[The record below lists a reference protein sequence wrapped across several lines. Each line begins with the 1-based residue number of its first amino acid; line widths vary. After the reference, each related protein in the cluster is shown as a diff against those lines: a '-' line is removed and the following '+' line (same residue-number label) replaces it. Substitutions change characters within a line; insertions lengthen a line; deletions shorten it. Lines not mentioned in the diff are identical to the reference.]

1 METAYARSVEDV
13 LGHFNVDFNRGLS
26 ADKVAEAQLRY
37 GKNELA
43 PEPGTPFWK
52 LVLKQFDD
60 LLVKILIVAAIVDFI
75 IALAN
80 GESGIGAFVEP
91 MVIVLIL
98 MANATVGVVT
108 ETNAEAAIEELKAYE
123 ADVATA
129 LRDGRWVVLAATDL
143 VPGDIIEIA
152 VGGKVPADV
161 RLAELLSSELR
172 IDQSIL
178 TGESG
183 SVGKDTSAVTVT
195 KAVYQ
200 DKTNIL
206 FSGTVVA
213 AGRGRGIVVGTGAST
228 AIGRIRD
235 AMVEAQEQETPLKQ
249 KLDQFGTFLS
259 KAIAI
264 ICILVWVVNLP
275 HFSDPLHGSWFG
287 GALYYFKIA
296 VALAVAAIPEGLPAV
311 VTTCL
316 ALGTR
321 QMAKR
326 NAIVRRLPSVETLGC
341 TTVICSDK
349 TGTLT
354 TNQMS
359 VVRIAAVA
367 NSAGVLQEFEIT
379 GTSYAPEGRVF
390 HSSSSSAAAN
400 AGTPSSSK
408 EKEIAMPADYPALLQ
423 SAACAALCNDSHLTY
438 AVDKGIYQPVGEA
451 TEVALRVFAEKIG
464 LPGYSEMPSALAQV
478 PRAERATYC
487 NEHWEQQQR
496 KVFTLEFSRD
506 RKMMSTLCSDAAT
519 GRLSLFCKG
528 APEAVLSRCSTALT
542 NDGSGNIPMTPALI
556 QEITAKVEAFGGGQA
571 LRCLALAV
579 RPWGSSSASSST
591 SGARMDVQPSDE
603 TGLCFVG
610 LVGMQDPPRPEV
622 RRAVEECRIA
632 GIRVIMVTGDNK
644 ATAESVGRQTALL
657 QQTSTNSAGGLSLS
671 GREFDELTTG
681 QQAAAAADLVVFS
694 RVEPTHKS
702 KLVELLQSQG
712 HVVAMTGDGVNDA
725 PALKRA
731 DIGVAMGSGT
741 AVAKHASD
749 MVLADDNF
757 TTIVA
762 AVAAGRAIYA
772 NTKQFIR
779 YMVSSNIGEVVA
791 IFSAALLGIPECLNP
806 VQLLWV
812 NLVTDGLPATAI
824 GFNKPDAEIMRKK
837 PRRADEGIV
846 DRWLFC
852 RYLVVGAYVGAVT
865 AAGFIWWFI
874 SYEHGPQMTWSQL
887 RDFQHC
893 GPDSV
898 VDCTVFRNLSP
909 STISMSVLVIVEMFN
924 ALNALSENC
933 SLLEIPPWSN
943 PWLLG
948 AIAVSVL
955 LHLLILYVAPLA
967 TMFSVTAL
975 SWAEW
980 KMVLWLSAPVIL
992 VDEVLKFV
1000 SRNFIGLDGANGGSS
1015 GDGNGGGGASN
1026 MVRLPSLTS
1035 LPGYHAARVAIQK
1048 LIPRSLVAAGSASL
1062 GRKTSGEGLPLI
1074 SQNSMNNSRRHQV

>member
-1 METAYARSVEDV
+1 
-13 LGHFNVDFNRGLS
+13 
-26 ADKVAEAQLRY
+26 
-37 GKNELA
+37 
-43 PEPGTPFWK
+43 
-52 LVLKQFDD
+52 
-60 LLVKILIVAAIVDFI
+60 
-75 IALAN
+75 
-80 GESGIGAFVEP
+80 
-91 MVIVLIL
+91 
-98 MANATVGVVT
+98 
-108 ETNAEAAIEELKAYE
+108 
-123 ADVATA
+123 
-129 LRDGRWVVLAATDL
+129 
-143 VPGDIIEIA
+143 
-152 VGGKVPADV
+152 
-161 RLAELLSSELR
+161 
-172 IDQSIL
+172 
-178 TGESG
+178 
-183 SVGKDTSAVTVT
+183 
-195 KAVYQ
+195 
-200 DKTNIL
+200 
-206 FSGTVVA
+206 
-213 AGRGRGIVVGTGAST
+213 
-228 AIGRIRD
+228 
-235 AMVEAQEQETPLKQ
+235 
-249 KLDQFGTFLS
+249 
-259 KAIAI
+259 
-264 ICILVWVVNLP
+264 
-275 HFSDPLHGSWFG
+275 
-287 GALYYFKIA
+287 
-296 VALAVAAIPEGLPAV
+296 
-311 VTTCL
+311 
-316 ALGTR
+316 
-321 QMAKR
+321 
-326 NAIVRRLPSVETLGC
+326 
-341 TTVICSDK
+341 
-349 TGTLT
+349 
-354 TNQMS
+354 MS
-359 VVRIAAVA
+359 VVRVATVA
-367 NSAGVLQEFEIT
+367 NSTGGLQEFEVT

-390 HSSSSSAAAN
+390 HSQSTNTATTAIAT
-400 AGTPSSSK
+400 GK
-408 EKEIAMPADYPALLQ
+408 EKEIAIPADYPALLQ

-464 LPGYSEMPSALAQV
+464 LPGYSEMPSSLAQV

-496 KVFTLEFSRD
+496 KIFTLEFSRD

-519 GRLSLFCKG
+519 GRLSLFAKG

-542 NDGSGNIPMTPALI
+542 NDGSGSIPMTPALI

-579 RPWGSSSASSST
+579 RPWGNSSSSSSSSASP
-591 SGARMDVQPSDE
+591 RMDIQPSDE

-644 ATAESVGRQTALL
+644 ATAESVGKQTALL
-657 QQTSTNSAGGLSLS
+657 GTSGGLSIS
-671 GREFDELTTG
+671 GREFDELTAG

-824 GFNKPDAEIMRKK
+824 GFNKPDAEIMRKR

-846 DRWLFC
+846 DRWLFF

-948 AIAVSVL
+948 AIAVSVF
-955 LHLLILYVAPLA
+955 LHLIILYVAPLA

-1000 SRNFIGLDGANGGSS
+1000 SRNFISVENGGSS
-1015 GDGNGGGGASN
+1015 GTLSSASGVSDGVSK
-1026 MVRLPSLTS
+1026 MVRLPSLNA
-1035 LPGYHAARVAIQK
+1035 LPGYHAARVALQK
-1048 LIPRSLVAAGSASL
+1048 VIPRGLVGAGSASL
-1062 GRKTSGEGLPLI
+1062 SRKSSGEGLPLI
-1074 SQNSMNNSRRHQV
+1074 ASHATNNNRRHQV

>member
-1 METAYARSVEDV
+1 
-13 LGHFNVDFNRGLS
+13 
-26 ADKVAEAQLRY
+26 
-37 GKNELA
+37 
-43 PEPGTPFWK
+43 
-52 LVLKQFDD
+52 
-60 LLVKILIVAAIVDFI
+60 
-75 IALAN
+75 
-80 GESGIGAFVEP
+80 

-98 MANATVGVVT
+98 IANATVGVVT

-123 ADVATA
+123 ADVATC
-129 LRDGRWVVLAATDL
+129 LRDSRWIVLAATEL
-143 VPGDIIEIA
+143 VPGDIIEIS

-161 RLAELLSSELR
+161 RLVEMLSSELR

-183 SVGKDTSAVTVT
+183 SVGKTIEPVTVT

-200 DKTNIL
+200 DKTNTL

-213 AGRGRGIVVGTGAST
+213 AGRGRGVVVGTGAST

-359 VVRIAAVA
+359 VVRVATVA
-367 NSAGVLQEFEIT
+367 NTAGALQEFEVT

-390 HSSSSSAAAN
+390 LSDELLTSTTSTTTTTSGYPKSN
-400 AGTPSSSK
+400 EVP
-408 EKEIAMPADYPALLQ
+408 IPADYPALLQ

-464 LPGYSEMPSALAQV
+464 LPGYSEMPSSLAQV

-496 KVFTLEFSRD
+496 KIFTLEFSRD

-519 GRLSLFCKG
+519 GRLSLFSKG

-542 NDGSGNIPMTPALI
+542 NDGSGSIPMTPALI

-579 RPWGSSSASSST
+579 RPWGASASTTTSASSSASP
-591 SGARMDVQPSDE
+591 RMDIQPSDE

-644 ATAESVGRQTALL
+644 ATAESVGKQTALL
-657 QQTSTNSAGGLSLS
+657 QPNNTNGLSLS
-671 GREFDELTTG
+671 GREFDELTPG

-824 GFNKPDAEIMRKK
+824 GFNKPDAEIMRKR

-846 DRWLFC
+846 DRWLFF
-852 RYLVVGAYVGAVT
+852 RYMVVGAYVGAVT

-992 VDEVLKFV
+992 VDEILKFV
-1000 SRNFIGLDGANGGSS
+1000 SRNYIGLDGGNSGSGGS
-1015 GDGNGGGGASN
+1015 GDGGPR
-1026 MVRLPSLTS
+1026 MPVRLPSLNA
-1035 LPGYHAARVAIQK
+1035 LPGYHAARVALQK
-1048 LIPRSLVAAGSASL
+1048 VIPRGLVGAGSASL
-1062 GRKTSGEGLPLI
+1062 SRKTSGEGLPLI
-1074 SQNSMNNSRRHQV
+1074 STHANNRRHQV

>member
-1 METAYARSVEDV
+1 
-13 LGHFNVDFNRGLS
+13 
-26 ADKVAEAQLRY
+26 
-37 GKNELA
+37 
-43 PEPGTPFWK
+43 
-52 LVLKQFDD
+52 
-60 LLVKILIVAAIVDFI
+60 
-75 IALAN
+75 
-80 GESGIGAFVEP
+80 

-98 MANATVGVVT
+98 VANATVGVVT

-123 ADVATA
+123 ADNATT
-129 LRDGRWVVLAATDL
+129 LRDGRWVVLGASNL
-143 VPGDIIEIA
+143 VPGDIVEIA

-183 SVGKDTSAVTVT
+183 SVGKDTSPVTVT

-359 VVRIAAVA
+359 VVRVATIA
-367 NSAGVLQEFEIT
+367 NSAGKLQEFEVT

-390 HSSSSSAAAN
+390 HRSDSTSTTTSGGSF
-400 AGTPSSSK
+400 TEK
-408 EKEIAMPADYPALLQ
+408 KEIAIPADHPALLQ

-464 LPGYSEMPSALAQV
+464 LPGYSEMPLALAQV

-487 NEHWEQQQR
+487 NDHWEQKHR
-496 KVFTLEFSRD
+496 KIFTLEFSRD

-542 NDGSGNIPMTPALI
+542 NDGAGSIPMTPALV
-556 QEITAKVEAFGGGQA
+556 QEISTKVEAFGGGHA
-571 LRCLALAV
+571 LRCLALAI
-579 RPWGSSSASSST
+579 RPWSSTSSSSSSSSAT
-591 SGARMDVQPSDE
+591 RMDIQPSDE

-644 ATAESVGRQTALL
+644 ATAESVGKQTALL
-657 QQTSTNSAGGLSLS
+657 QETSTNNNSVGSLSLS

-681 QQAAAAADLVVFS
+681 QQAAAAADLVIFS

-837 PRRADEGIV
+837 PRKADEGIV
-846 DRWLFC
+846 DRWLFF

-874 SYEHGPQMTWSQL
+874 SYQHGPKMTWSQL

-898 VDCTVFRNLSP
+898 VDCTVFRSLNP

-933 SLLEIPPWSN
+933 SLLVIPPWSN

-955 LHLLILYVAPLA
+955 LHLLILYIAPLA

-992 VDEVLKFV
+992 VDEVLKFI
-1000 SRNFIGLDGANGGSS
+1000 SRNYIGLDSGTRETSS
-1015 GDGNGGGGASN
+1015 GEGNGGGVSK
-1026 MVRLPSLTS
+1026 MVRLPSMTA
-1035 LPGYHAARVAIQK
+1035 LPGYHAARVALQK
-1048 LIPRSLVAAGSASL
+1048 VIPRSLGGGGSASL
-1062 GRKTSGEGLPLI
+1062 SRKTSGEGLPLI
-1074 SQNSMNNSRRHQV
+1074 SQHGTTSSNSNNRRYQV

>member
-1 METAYARSVEDV
+1 M
-13 LGHFNVDFNRGLS
+13 
-26 ADKVAEAQLRY
+26 
-37 GKNELA
+37 
-43 PEPGTPFWK
+43 
-52 LVLKQFDD
+52 
-60 LLVKILIVAAIVDFI
+60 KILIVAAVVDFI

-80 GESGIGAFVEP
+80 GESGFGAFVEP
-91 MVIVLIL
+91 AVIVLIL
-98 MANATVGVVT
+98 IANATVGVIT

-129 LRDGRWVVLAATDL
+129 LRDGRWVVVSASEL
-143 VPGDIIEIA
+143 VPGDVIEVV
-152 VGGKVPADV
+152 VGGKIPADI

-183 SVGKDTSAVTVT
+183 SVGKEIAAVTLT

-213 AGRGRGIVVGTGAST
+213 AGRGRGIVIGTGAAT

-235 AMVEAQEQETPLKQ
+235 AISEAQEQETPLKQ

-259 KAIAI
+259 KAIAV

-359 VVRIAAVA
+359 VVRIATVA
-367 NSAGVLQEFEIT
+367 NSTGTTTTGGMALLQEFEVT
-379 GTSYAPEGRVF
+379 GTSYAPEGRVVQVT
-390 HSSSSSAAAN
+390 S
-400 AGTPSSSK
+400 G
-408 EKEIAMPADYPALLQ
+408 EEISLPADIPPLLQ

-438 AVDKGIYQPVGEA
+438 LADRGIYQRVGEA

-464 LPGYSEMPSALAQV
+464 LPGYSAMPSALARV

-487 NEHWEQQQR
+487 NDHWEQQHR
-496 KVFTLEFSRD
+496 KVFTLEFTRD
-506 RKMMSTLCSDAAT
+506 RKMMSVLCADAT
-519 GRLSLFCKG
+519 SGRLSLFSKG
-528 APEAVLSRCSTALT
+528 APEAVLARCSTALT
-542 NDGSGNIPMTPALI
+542 NDGTTTPMTPALI
-556 QEITAKVEAFGGGQA
+556 KILLNEVDVFGGSRA

-579 RPWGSSSASSST
+579 RPWAAGT
-591 SGARMDVQPSDE
+591 SRMEVQPSDE

-622 RRAVEECRIA
+622 RRAIEECRAA

-644 ATAESVGRQTALL
+644 ATAESVGRQIALL
-657 QQTSTNSAGGLSLS
+657 TSDTNSGNGRNSSSANGISLS
-671 GREFDELTTG
+671 GLEFDELSGG
-681 QQAAAAADLVVFS
+681 QQAATVAGMTVFS

-702 KLVELLQSQG
+702 KLVELLQGQG
-712 HVVAMTGDGVNDA
+712 HIVAMTGDGVNDA

-731 DIGVAMGSGT
+731 DIGISMGSGT

-824 GFNKPDAEIMRKK
+824 GFNKPDTEIMRRR

-846 DRWLFC
+846 DRWMFV
-852 RYLVVGAYVGAVT
+852 RYMVVGAYVGAVT
-865 AAGFIWWFI
+865 AAGFIWWFT
-874 SYEHGPQMTWSQL
+874 SFEGGPQLTWAQL

-893 GPDSV
+893 GAGPLAI
-898 VDCTVFRNLSP
+898 DCAVFRSRNP

-933 SLLEIPPWSN
+933 SLLTIPPWSN

-948 AIAVSVL
+948 AIAVSVA
-955 LHLLILYVAPLA
+955 LHLLILYIAPLA
-967 TMFSVTAL
+967 AMFSVVAL

-980 KMVLWLSAPVIL
+980 KMVLWLSAPVLL
-992 VDEVLKFV
+992 VDEILKFI
-1000 SRNFIGLDGANGGSS
+1000 SREWMMPMMVAGGGSVSS
-1015 GDGNGGGGASN
+1015 GVGGGGGI
-1026 MVRLPSLTS
+1026 
-1035 LPGYHAARVAIQK
+1035 PGWHAMRAAVMQVLGPRMNGSGRDISRK
-1048 LIPRSLVAAGSASL
+1048 L
-1062 GRKTSGEGLPLI
+1062 SGEGLPLV
-1074 SQNSMNNSRRHQV
+1074 STATVAQQRRQPHSTL